1 MAPEQAADLVGR
13 ESGLGA
19 STGLTLWHSTPG
31 SLVCGWLLVCAAGF
45 AMLIILHKK
54 PDIFGYPAAAL
65 AAGAVM
71 IAVGRDRRAV
81 LGWLARYEKGY
92 AQLLPDAP
100 GPHVVHWASVAE
112 VTATFRTTTSN
123 GWSSTD
129 FRSFSARLLAGEP
142 TSDIAGSQWEIGHL
156 LADALRTVGPR
167 IIPAAIA
174 AYESGQPSA
183 FGLVSIDQHGI
194 TVPWLAMPVLWPGI
208 KSIGMK
214 NARAMR
220 KTRIVTEVCL
230 HISPGAPDGLPVDI
244 NISGVPNGIFLPG
257 VIAHAAAQ
265 HGVRTWQGKAT

>member
-1 MAPEQAADLVGR
+1 V
-13 ESGLGA
+13 
-19 STGLTLWHSTPG
+19 
-31 SLVCGWLLVCAAGF
+31 
-45 AMLIILHKK
+45 
-54 PDIFGYPAAAL
+54 
-65 AAGAVM
+65 
-71 IAVGRDRRAV
+71 V

-100 GPHVVHWASVAE
+100 GPRVVHWASVAD
-112 VTATFRTTTSN
+112 VTATFRTTTSYAYA
-123 GWSSTD
+123 GGGGVGVTSTD

-142 TSDIAGSQWEIGHL
+142 TSDIAGAQWEIGHL

-174 AYESGQPSA
+174 AYESGKPTA

-194 TVPWLAMPVLWPGI
+194 TVPWLAVPVLWPGI
-208 KSIGMK
+208 KSIEMK

-230 HISPGAPDGLPVDI
+230 HVSPRAPDHLPVDI

-265 HGVRTWQGKAT
+265 HGVRTWQEKAT